1 MKVVQACAS
10 VGMLKLFQK
19 IETHY
24 IENHYMKQLKL
35 SKQKHLQNSM
45 TKYTRKYEHIR
56 LHQITFS
63 SGRAKS
69 VSASQAFGKACAD
82 DTKF

>member
-1 MKVVQACAS
+1 MQARAS

-19 IETHY
+19 IEKHY
-24 IENHYMKQLKL
+24 IEKHYMKQLKL

-45 TKYTRKYEHIR
+45 TKYTRKYEHMR

-69 VSASQAFGKACAD
+69 VSASQAFGKACAN
-82 DTKF
+82 DTKV